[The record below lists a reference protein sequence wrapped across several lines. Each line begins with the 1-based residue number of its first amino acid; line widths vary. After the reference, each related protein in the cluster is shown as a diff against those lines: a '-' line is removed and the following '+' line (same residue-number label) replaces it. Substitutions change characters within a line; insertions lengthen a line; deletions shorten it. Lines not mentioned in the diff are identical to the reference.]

1 MLSHG
6 SLFFSG
12 FIRMTVGGVENAGR
26 HRQRQRRLIL
36 APRPPSSASDG
47 SPLARYVDIHA
58 EKIDEDDEDFLS
70 SGFMPLFTPIEN
82 LQL

>member
-1 MLSHG
+1 M
-6 SLFFSG
+6 FFSG
-12 FIRMTVGGVENAGR
+12 FIRMTVGGVEQRKVGNTGK

-36 APRPPSSASDG
+36 APHPPSSAFDG